1 MTVIGFTRP
10 VSRLDDAVKEARDM
24 GFEVMAAPSLEILPG
39 EDSEFGKME
48 GSVEEGLTVVFGSGT
63 AVEECS
69 KRFGDRLPEMLSGC
83 EVVSIGPNTTKVL
96 EGAGIK
102 ASKEPEDYSSYGL
115 VEILRDSVKGRK
127 VMVVRSDSGSD
138 ALSDGLRDVGAEVI
152 DVAAY
157 RLKKAGMGN
166 GLLHM
171 MLSIKRKH
179 MDCMAFT
186 SPMSAQSFFDDIRDF
201 FGQEDA
207 DRYMRENVKVAAIG
221 RPTAMKLESLGRK
234 PDIVPERTTFHDM
247 LEAIKAEFE

>member
-1 MTVIGFTRP
+1 MKTFLSSFISSLTPYTAGEQPQDR
-10 VSRLDDAVKEARDM
+10 RYVKLNTNENPYPPSPKAAEALRTFD
-24 GFEVMAAPSLEILPG
+24 V
-39 EDSEFGKME
+39 
-48 GSVEEGLTVVFGSGT
+48 
-63 AVEECS
+63 
-69 KRFGDRLPEMLSGC
+69 DRLRLYPS
-83 EVVSIGPNTTKVL
+83 P
-96 EGAGIK
+96 
-102 ASKEPEDYSSYGL
+102 
-115 VEILRDSVKGRK
+115 
-127 VMVVRSDSGSD
+127 D
-138 ALSDGLRDVGAEVI
+138 ADGLRDAGAEVT

-157 RLKKAGMGN
+157 CLKKAGMGN

>member
-1 MTVIGFTRP
+1 MICRLCPRNCGAERTADKAGGACAMPALP
-10 VSRLDDAVKEARDM
+10 VAALCAAYLAVFFQTDFLRQVEI
-24 GFEVMAAPSLEILPG
+24 EPSLWTTRGNGFVLNF
-39 EDSEFGKME
+39 SVCLRYS
-48 GSVEEGLTVVFGSGT
+48 SVE
-63 AVEECS
+63 
-69 KRFGDRLPEMLSGC
+69 
-83 EVVSIGPNTTKVL
+83 
-96 EGAGIK
+96 
-102 ASKEPEDYSSYGL
+102 EPEDYSSYGL
-115 VEILRDSVKGRK
+115 VEMLRDGVRGRK

-138 ALSDGLRDVGAEVI
+138 VLSDGLRDAGAEVT

-171 MLSIKRKH
+171 MLSIKRGH

-207 DRYMRENVKVAAIG
+207 DRYMRDNVMVAAIG

-234 PDIVPERTTFHDM
+234 PDIVPERTTFRDM